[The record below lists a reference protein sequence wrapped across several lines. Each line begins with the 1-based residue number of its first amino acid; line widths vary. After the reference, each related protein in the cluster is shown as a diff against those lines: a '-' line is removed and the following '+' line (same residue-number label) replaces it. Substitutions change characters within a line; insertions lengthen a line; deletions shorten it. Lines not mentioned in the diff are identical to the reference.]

1 MLKIAVLDD
10 YQNIFKEFI
19 DINKYQNKFNFKI
32 FNNPFQNEDEA
43 LLELENFDAIFV
55 MRERTK
61 ITKSMISGM
70 KNLKY
75 IMTSGMRNKAIDL
88 EEAKKRKIIVCGTEI
103 NSNPTAEITWTLIL
117 GLMRNLKQEID
128 NMFQGYWQTT
138 IGLEL
143 KGKVLGIIGLGKIG
157 TQVAKIG
164 KAFGMQVV
172 AWSENLNLSTANE
185 LGVLPMSKEELLKQS
200 DIISLH
206 VVLGDRYKNLINKKE
221 LSIMKKTCFL
231 INTSRGPVINEKDLI
246 EALEDDVIA
255 GVGLDVYD
263 IEPLPQDH
271 KLRFLPNALL
281 LPHLGYVTDEN
292 YSKFYLQMVE
302 NLEACLNGKPIRKLS

>member
-1 MLKIAVLDD
+1 
-10 YQNIFKEFI
+10 
-19 DINKYQNKFNFKI
+19 
-32 FNNPFQNEDEA
+32 
-43 LLELENFDAIFV
+43 
-55 MRERTK
+55 
-61 ITKSMISGM
+61 
-70 KNLKY
+70 
-75 IMTSGMRNKAIDL
+75 
-88 EEAKKRKIIVCGTEI
+88 
-103 NSNPTAEITWTLIL
+103 
-117 GLMRNLKQEID
+117 
-128 NMFQGYWQTT
+128 
-138 IGLEL
+138 
-143 KGKVLGIIGLGKIG
+143 
-157 TQVAKIG
+157 
-164 KAFGMQVV
+164 
-172 AWSENLNLSTANE
+172 
-185 LGVLPMSKEELLKQS
+185 MSKEELLKQS